1 MGTPAAV
8 SKDAAAHDSFVDQPR
23 PIMAGP
29 AGEVQPCWLGGF
41 SAGAARTQANRS
53 SPISNRSATIRP
65 MGRTA
70 VDFGVYLLVRALV
83 AVVQALPLATC
94 EKGAE
99 LLATLFTR
107 WIPVRREVVEANL
120 KQAFPNLTA
129 RHRRA
134 MTWQMW
140 RHLML
145 MLAEIAHTPR
155 KIHETNWKEHSHI
168 VEQELFVRTLLSGRP
183 LVLISAHYGNFELGG
198 YLMGLF
204 GFPTY
209 TVARALDNPYLDRF
223 VNDFR
228 GRTGQYIL
236 GKKGTSDE
244 IQRTLARG
252 GILTLLGDQH
262 AGKKACWVDFFG
274 RPAATHKAVALFS
287 LGNGAPTMVSYARRL
302 DRPLHYE
309 VGPQAICDPAE
320 PGFELGSVQL
330 LAQWYTDHLEAL
342 IRRSPE
348 QYWWLHR
355 RWKGEP
361 PARRKKAA

>member
-1 MGTPAAV
+1 MWRKAA
-8 SKDAAAHDSFVDQPR
+8 
-23 PIMAGP
+23 
-29 AGEVQPCWLGGF
+29 
-41 SAGAARTQANRS
+41 
-53 SPISNRSATIRP
+53 
-65 MGRTA
+65 
-70 VDFGVYLLVRALV
+70 DFGAYVLLRGLI
-83 AVVQALPLATC
+83 AVVQALPIDAC
-94 EKGAE
+94 EKGAAA
-99 LLATLFTR
+99 LATLFTR
-107 WIPVRREVVEANL
+107 VLGIRRQVVEENL
-120 KQAFPNLTA
+120 RQAFPNMT
-129 RHRRA
+129 RTECRA

-140 RHLML
+140 RHLFL
-145 MLAEIAHTPR
+145 MMAEIAHTPR

-168 VEQELFVRTLLSGRP
+168 VNQELFVRTLLAGRP

-209 TVARALDNPYLDRF
+209 TVARALDNPHLDRF

-236 GKKGTSDE
+236 SKKGTSDE
-244 IQRTLARG
+244 IQRVLARG

-274 RPAATHKAVALFS
+274 RPASTHKAVALFS
-287 LGNGAPTMVSYARRL
+287 LGNDAPTMVSYARRL

-309 VGPQAICDPAE
+309 VGPEALCDPRD
-320 PGFELGSVQL
+320 PDFQLGSVQL
-330 LAQWYTDHLEAL
+330 LAQWYTDHLENL

-355 RWKGEP
+355 RWKGKP
-361 PARRKKAA
+361 PQRRKRRAA